1 MFSFQL
7 PLLALLAANRQ
18 GDSSGDAGRVALL
31 AMMIRPPIVGLLMA
45 LAIAKQ
51 ESPARFFKNPD
62 ARRVLKGLS
71 KQDVRRLERLD
82 DAISELQRV
91 IDDVQDAPVRARRAA
106 AGKRAARK

>member
-62 ARRVLKGLS
+62 ARRVLQHLADLWS
-71 KQDVRRLERLD
+71 YDVSLHEVDASDTILKEHVASPRLP
-82 DAISELQRV
+82 EL
-91 IDDVQDAPVRARRAA
+91 AA
-106 AGKRAARK
+106 